1 MTQKFNLI
9 LLSCLFAAVKF
20 GRMSKKQREKV
31 EGEANLIKQGISPG
45 VNGYG
50 PDPDLAAAT
59 SPNNNSYSFT

>member
-1 MTQKFNLI
+1 
-9 LLSCLFAAVKF
+9 VKF